1 MPRWRENQ
9 KASGCHILIYNVMGY
24 CNGYLHLPPPQAET
38 GLSSI
43 RNFQVLSSFFVHKGT
58 DLFAFHHIFT
68 PHFSF
73 LFNRIPRFPTQVSH
87 YPLPFYSFLTP
98 SASTLGEVLEY
109 SPRNTPVLLWKYS
122 STASRVLEYCPES
135 TRVLSLKYSPTPKAS
150 VKRPFHPILTK

>member
-1 MPRWRENQ
+1 MDT
-9 KASGCHILIYNVMGY
+9 CIY
-24 CNGYLHLPPPQAET
+24 PPPQAET

-87 YPLPFYSFLTP
+87 YPLPFFFSNPLC
-98 SASTLGEVLEY
+98 EY
-109 SPRNTPVLLWKYS
+109 SRG
-122 STASRVLEYCPES
+122 S
-135 TRVLSLKYSPTPKAS
+135 TRVLA
-150 VKRPFHPILTK
+150 

>member
-1 MPRWRENQ
+1 
-9 KASGCHILIYNVMGY
+9 MGY

-87 YPLPFYSFLTP
+87 YPLPFFL
-98 SASTLGEVLEY
+98 
-109 SPRNTPVLLWKYS
+109 
-122 STASRVLEYCPES
+122 
-135 TRVLSLKYSPTPKAS
+135 
-150 VKRPFHPILTK
+150 F

>member
-1 MPRWRENQ
+1 MSHPY
-9 KASGCHILIYNVMGY
+9 IYNVMGY

-73 LFNRIPRFPTQVSH
+73 LFNRIPRFLTQVSH
-87 YPLPFYSFLTP
+87 YPLPFFSILTP

-122 STASRVLEYCPES
+122 STAPRVLEYCPES

>member
-1 MPRWRENQ
+1 MSHPY
-9 KASGCHILIYNVMGY
+9 IYNVMGY

-68 PHFSF
+68 PHFFFSTPQNTTFPHAGLPLSPSF
-73 LFNRIPRFPTQVSH
+73 F
-87 YPLPFYSFLTP
+87 SFLTP
-98 SASTLGEVLEY
+98 SESTLGEVLEY

-122 STASRVLEYCPES
+122 STAPRVLEYFRRS
-135 TRVLSLKYSPTPKAS
+135 TAVLWAKYSNSLPGS
-150 VKRPFHPILTK
+150 VSSPYSPHFKIGKE

>member
-1 MPRWRENQ
+1 
-9 KASGCHILIYNVMGY
+9 MGY

-73 LFNRIPRFPTQVSH
+73 LFNRIPRFPRR
-87 YPLPFYSFLTP
+87 
-98 SASTLGEVLEY
+98 
-109 SPRNTPVLLWKYS
+109 SPII
-122 STASRVLEYCPES
+122 
-135 TRVLSLKYSPTPKAS
+135 
-150 VKRPFHPILTK
+150 PFHFILF

>member
-1 MPRWRENQ
+1 MQW
-9 KASGCHILIYNVMGY
+9 ILAFT
-24 CNGYLHLPPPQAET
+24 PPPQAET

-87 YPLPFYSFLTP
+87 YPLPFFSFLTP
-98 SASTLGEVLEY
+98 SESTLGEVLEY

-122 STASRVLEYCPES
+122 STAPRVLEYCPES

-150 VKRPFHPILTK
+150 VKRPFHPILTNPHCSAPRDKSQILQTGCKYN